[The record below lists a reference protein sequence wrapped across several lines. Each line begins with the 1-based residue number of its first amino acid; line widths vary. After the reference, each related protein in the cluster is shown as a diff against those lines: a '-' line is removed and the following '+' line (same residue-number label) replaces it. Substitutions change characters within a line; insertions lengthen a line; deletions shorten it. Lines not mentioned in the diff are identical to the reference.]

1 MKSRR
6 ICPIVEQLY
15 RTANPEVHSRNGMSD
30 RPRRPV
36 KNRRPVAGTIHKIT
50 YTNTEPELAFEAR
63 TTCHL

>member
-1 MKSRR
+1 MIRR
-6 ICPIVEQLY
+6 STAATACP
-15 RTANPEVHSRNGMSD
+15 AG
-30 RPRRPV
+30 PRRPV